1 MNLKPRKRLKA
12 RRNAGPKEEVYNDE
26 DLDGEGDDDAD
37 VAEDAQAEP
46 DDEEEISEDDV
57 DVVDRIRNIPNGASI
72 LLWDAQ

>member
-1 MNLKPRKRLKA
+1 
-12 RRNAGPKEEVYNDE
+12 
-26 DLDGEGDDDAD
+26 